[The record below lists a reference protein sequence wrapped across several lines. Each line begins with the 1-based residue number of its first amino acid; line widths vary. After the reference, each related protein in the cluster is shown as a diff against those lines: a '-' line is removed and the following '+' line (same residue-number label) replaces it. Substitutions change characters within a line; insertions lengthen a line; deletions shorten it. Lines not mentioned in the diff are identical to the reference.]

1 VPQLW
6 RDHRDRSLE
15 AEMLTE
21 PNNEIKFDALIS
33 VNSEAL
39 GGM

>member
-6 RDHRDRSLE
+6 RDDRDRSLE
-15 AEMLTE
+15 AVMLTE

-33 VNSEAL
+33 VNNKAV